1 MQLLSSCY
9 LFQGLSE
16 SQFHDLSA
24 ITKEV
29 RAQKGQFLMHEGQKG
44 EELFILKQGAVE
56 LLTKVNED
64 LVDYDF
70 ELPIAILRNPGD
82 CTGTSSLLE
91 PHIYSLSARCFED
104 SELQVIKY
112 TDFRN
117 LMIAD
122 HDLGFTLMKNL
133 AQHLLGRLKET
144 RQELKIHFK
153 TLFKSI
159 HH

>member
-9 LFQGLSE
+9 LFKGLSE
-16 SQFHDLSA
+16 SQFHSLSE

-29 RAQKGQFLMHEGQKG
+29 QAQKGQFLMHEGQKA

-56 LLTKVNED
+56 LLTRVNDD
-64 LVDYDF
+64 LVNVDF
-70 ELPIAILRNPGD
+70 ELPIAILRSPGD
-82 CTGTSSLLE
+82 CTGTSSLVD
-91 PHIYSLSARCFED
+91 PHEYSLSARCFED
-104 SELQVIKY
+104 SELRVIKQS
-112 TDFRN
+112 DLKN
-117 LMIAD
+117 LMLAD
-122 HDLGFTLMKNL
+122 HELGCTLMKNL
-133 AQHLLGRLKET
+133 AKHLLDRLKET